1 MALKEAIDRLRRERN
16 MFDKTKAND
25 KSYVLEAVSR
35 DWRAL
40 RDASDELQNDND
52 INAAYYKN
60 DIGDDLG
67 DDDPGDIG
75 D

>member
-1 MALKEAIDRLRRERN
+1 MI
-16 MFDKTKAND
+16 
-25 KSYVLEAVSR
+25 EAVEN
-35 DWRAL
+35 DERAL
-40 RDASDELQNDND
+40 WYASDELQNDND
-52 INAAYYKN
+52 VNAAYYKN

>member
-1 MALKEAIDRLRRERN
+1 MTVYEGRETCSIKQKQ
-16 MFDKTKAND
+16 MTK
-25 KSYVLEAVSR
+25 VSR

-40 RDASDELQNDND
+40 WYASDELQNDND

>member
-1 MALKEAIDRLRRERN
+1 MNK
-16 MFDKTKAND
+16 KND
-25 KSYVLEAVSR
+25 KDIVLEAVEN
-35 DWRAL
+35 DERAL
-40 RDASDELQNDND
+40 WYASDELQNDND
-52 INAAYYKN
+52 VNAAYYKN